1 VVVAIAAMFILP
13 DFPENSSNWLSPAE
27 QSLAMRRMAED
38 AGMDEDPDPKH
49 RSTAGLYMALS
60 DGKVWCT
67 GPSNA
72 LFSLIDLIQGSPSLS
87 LAL

>member
-1 VVVAIAAMFILP
+1 
-13 DFPENSSNWLSPAE
+13 
-27 QSLAMRRMAED
+27 MAED